1 MAKVLEKIQ
10 QLKTIIL
17 LALFLIMLGVDKLG
31 WYDFNNDA
39 LLGVLA
45 AAGLTAK
52 FGQNRIETSVAD
64 LAKQLTDLSSK
75 LKILIFVPVIVFGM
89 GCSKIT
95 MPTKYATSVRHASV
109 VCAEL
114 RTRCEAGDA
123 VACKAGCIQ
132 GSRALDEIVCG
143 LDACDPNSK

>member
-1 MAKVLEKIQ
+1 MAKILEKLE

-17 LALFLIMLGVDKLG
+17 LALFLIMLGVDKMG
-31 WYDFNNDA
+31 WYDFSNDV

-52 FGQNRIETSVAD
+52 LGQNRIEASVSD
-64 LAKQLTDLSSK
+64 LAKQLTDLSTK
-75 LKILIFVPVIVFGM
+75 LKILILIPLLFVAV
-89 GCSKIT
+89 GCSRIT
-95 MPTKYATSVRHASV
+95 MPTKYATSVRHAST

-123 VACKAGCIQ
+123 VACRAGCIQ
-132 GSRALDEIVCG
+132 GSRTLDEIVCG
-143 LDACDPNSK
+143 LDGRDPNAL